1 MARTNIKDQ
10 LIDNALCFCY
20 AKNNKLVEL
29 EELLKNPNSAD
40 MQRVGDR
47 CYDEKLYEAAKMF
60 FTNIKN
66 NAKIASCL
74 VRLG

>member
-1 MARTNIKDQ
+1 
-10 LIDNALCFCY
+10 
-20 AKNNKLVEL
+20 
-29 EELLKNPNSAD
+29 LKNPNSAD

-47 CYDEKLYEAAKMF
+47 CFDEKLYEAAKMF